1 MTAITL
7 SVDAM
12 GGDRGVNTV
21 VAATVAALD
30 RHPELSVVLVG
41 DEQLVN
47 QALASAGSAGNARLT
62 VHHATQVVAMDES
75 PAAALR
81 GKKDSSMRVA
91 INLVKAGEAHACIS
105 AGNTGALMAT
115 SKFVLKTLPG
125 IDRPALC
132 TAIPGANGAT
142 HMLDLGANL
151 DSSAQ
156 NLYQFALMGSELV
169 KAVSGIEEPTIGL
182 LNVGSEDMK
191 GVESVREA
199 SRLLTESSLNYQGF
213 VEGDQICKSVVD
225 VVVCDG
231 FVGNVAL
238 KSAEGVARFVTD
250 MLKAEFK
257 GSLWGKISAMVAM
270 PVLKAFADRVN
281 PDRYN
286 GASLLGLNG
295 VVVKS
300 HGGAN
305 EYAFGQAIDLAV
317 LEGEK
322 NVPAEIARQL
332 ALKSSSETA

>member
-1 MTAITL
+1 MTAVTL

-12 GGDRGVNTV
+12 GGDRGVENV
-21 VAATVAALD
+21 VAATLAAVL
-30 RHPELSVVLVG
+30 RHPQLSAILVG
-41 DEQLVN
+41 DEQAVK
-47 QALASAGSAGNARLT
+47 QAIKAAGGSESARLS
-62 VHHATQVVAMDES
+62 VHHASQVVAMDES

-91 INLVKAGEAHACIS
+91 INLVKAGEADACIS

-115 SKFVLKTLPG
+115 AKFVLKTLPG

-132 TAIPGANGAT
+132 TRMPCVDEKV

-151 DSSAQ
+151 DSTAQ
-156 NLYQFALMGSELV
+156 NLIQFALMGSELA
-169 KAVSGIEEPTIGL
+169 KAVDGIAEPRIGL
-182 LNVGSEDMK
+182 LNVGSEDKK
-191 GVESVREA
+191 GVEVVREA
-199 SRLLTESSLNYQGF
+199 GRLLSESGLNYCGF
-213 VEGDQICKSVVD
+213 IEGDQIYKGVVN

-231 FVGNVAL
+231 FVGNVSL
-238 KSAEGVARFVTD
+238 KSSEGVARFVTD
-250 MLKAEFK
+250 ALKAQFK
-257 GSLWGKISAMVAM
+257 GSLWGKISAFVAM
-270 PVLKAFADRVN
+270 PVLKAFAANVN

-305 EYAFGQAIDLAV
+305 EFAFGRAIDLAV

-332 ALKSSSETA
+332 ADKNSSETA

>member
-41 DEQLVN
+41 DEQQVN
-47 QALASAGSAGNARLT
+47 QALSSAGSAGNARLT

-169 KAVSGIEEPTIGL
+169 KAVSDIEAPTIGL

-257 GSLWGKISAMVAM
+257 GSLWGKVSAMVAM

-305 EYAFGQAIDLAV
+305 EYAFGKAIDLAV

>member
-41 DEQLVN
+41 DEQQVN
-47 QALASAGSAGNARLT
+47 QALSSVVSANNARLT

-169 KAVSGIEEPTIGL
+169 KAVSNIESPTIGL

-199 SRLLTESSLNYQGF
+199 SRLLTKSSLNYQGF

-250 MLKAEFK
+250 TLKAEFK

>member
-41 DEQLVN
+41 DELQVN
-47 QALASAGSAGNARLT
+47 QALASAGSARSARLT

-169 KAVSGIEEPTIGL
+169 KAVSGIDEPTIGL
-182 LNVGSEDMK
+182 LNVGSEELK

>member
-41 DEQLVN
+41 DELQVN
-47 QALASAGSAGNARLT
+47 QALASAGSARSARLT

-132 TAIPGANGAT
+132 TAIPGANSAT

-169 KAVSGIEEPTIGL
+169 KAVSGIDEPTIGL
-182 LNVGSEDMK
+182 LNVGSEELK